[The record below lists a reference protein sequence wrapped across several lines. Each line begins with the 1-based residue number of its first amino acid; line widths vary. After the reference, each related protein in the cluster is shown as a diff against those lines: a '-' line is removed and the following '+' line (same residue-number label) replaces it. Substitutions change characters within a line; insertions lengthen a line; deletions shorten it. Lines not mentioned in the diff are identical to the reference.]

1 MYWIL
6 LARNA
11 YKEATTENTVVTT
24 EDSTAVSN
32 TENVQNAQEEDDNY
46 GVFAWVEIQDN
57 CFFDDFYNT
66 EGTMDF
72 SHQFCT

>member
-11 YKEATTENTVVTT
+11 YKEAATEGTVVTT
-24 EDSTAVSN
+24 KDSSSVYD
-32 TENVQNAQEEDDNY
+32 TENVQDAQEDDNY
-46 GVFAWVEIQDN
+46 GVFVWAEIQDTS
-57 CFFDDFYNT
+57 FFGDLHNE

-72 SHQFCT
+72 SHQFYT